1 MKNGNSNL
9 AVAVLHNDAAE
20 RSILGTIL
28 EYGGGAMEA
37 VTQRITASMFYQPQH
52 AAIYSIMTY
61 LYWGGA
67 EIDLSSVS
75 LGYSKT
81 REGAANIGLVLSLL
95 EYKSTATLQS
105 NIQEI
110 EELYKRRKIREL
122 ALKLSDI
129 GVSREQG
136 VEEAVEEAVEGI
148 KKLDDNPDTNI
159 ASFAEVLQ
167 DVQRAVKAN
176 QTGGIKHGLMTG
188 FSSIDNRG
196 GFQLS
201 DLVIIAADSSQGK
214 TSFAI
219 DIAVNAAK
227 TGVPIAVY
235 SMEMRQTQL
244 AARALSQGAEVNS
257 RLILNERLNSGELE
271 RIDRSIAEL
280 RNLPIYFDDNST
292 TSINKVYSSLRTLK
306 RRKGVKMAIIDYL
319 QILSTNQRVANLE
332 TFYGEVA
339 RNLKNLAKELDMCIV
354 LLSQLSRSYDNPE
367 PNLSRL
373 RGSGQI
379 NEAADMTFL
388 LYRPEIYGK
397 QYSGAYR
404 NTDTKGTA
412 LIQCAKGRNVGIYS
426 FVCNFDA
433 EHTHFYDRTT
443 MDRAYMEEQQR
454 RKEE

>member
-20 RSILGTIL
+20 QSILGTIL
-28 EYGGGAMEA
+28 ECGGGAMEA
-37 VTQRITASMFYQPQH
+37 VAQRITASMFYQPQH
-52 AAIYSIMTY
+52 AAIYSIMTD

-75 LGYSKT
+75 LGYSRT
-81 REGAANIGLVLSLL
+81 SEGAANIGLVLSLL

-105 NIQEI
+105 NIQEV

-176 QTGGIKHGLMTG
+176 QTGGIKPGLMTG

-271 RIDRSIAEL
+271 RIDKSIAEL

-339 RNLKNLAKELDMCIV
+339 RSLKNLAKELDMCIV